1 MVQRLE
7 LSPVQSALWD
17 RLSDDRALLEAREA
31 RTLAAMLQ
39 ELGGRM
45 NEPWQFDRAT
55 RVFWMNVPDNPL
67 ESDAVTAN
75 ADASGT

>member
-1 MVQRLE
+1 MIQRLE

-17 RLSDDRALLEAREA
+17 RMCDDRALLEAREA

-45 NEPWQFDRAT
+45 AEPWSFDRAT
-55 RVFWMNVPDNPL
+55 RTFWMNGPDNPL
-67 ESDAVTAN
+67 EPNAVTAN